1 MPDDPLEDSL
11 RQAHKNAK
19 RNRRRRTRHRLM
31 MYMIRLAHAFTRLSS
46 ILPVRTG
53 DTPHSER
60 VVKFD
65 EYMRVLIDVGGGR
78 FLNCRQIEHYTH
90 IVQQQ
95 QMKKELEKEKERK
108 MELESPPPP
117 PPPPPPSPP
126 SPTERVSALASI
138 LALALDPAMAS
149 ASAIAPPGDR
159 NDCPNT
165 LPQRQPLNS
174 LDPNPHRLR
183 FQTSKKT
190 TAELLLDA
198 GWLLVDDDDEWK
210 EVDESSDEHED
221 ESEAEEDQDWE
232 LIHLD

>member
-1 MPDDPLEDSL
+1 
-11 RQAHKNAK
+11 
-19 RNRRRRTRHRLM
+19 M

-90 IVQQQ
+90 IFQQQ
-95 QMKKELEKEKERK
+95 QQNQQMKEEMEMKKEKEKEKERK
-108 MELESPPPP
+108 MDLESPPPP
-117 PPPPPPSPP
+117 PLP
-126 SPTERVSALASI
+126 SPTEKISALDSV

-183 FQTSKKT
+183 FHTSKKT
-190 TAELLLDA
+190 TGELLLDA
-198 GWLLVDDDDEWK
+198 GWLLADGDDEWK
-210 EVDESSDEHED
+210 DVDESSDEHED